1 MHPAD
6 QTLDTDTAATR
17 PAEPRRPAY
26 QRIVDVVSGRIARG
40 EYRPGDQLP
49 AESQFCTEFG
59 VSPMTLRRALAI
71 LIDRGLLSAEQGRG
85 TFVRG
90 LDLGEARFQ
99 LQQFTEQWFDA
110 SVEVRLLAAS
120 TAPASNRVAEVLRVS
135 PGERTVYLRR
145 LVLKDATPMMY
156 HVEHVIFD
164 PRRPLVES
172 QLQITSLEG
181 LLQSAG
187 GESFPHGELT
197 VRAVNLE
204 SDAAQLLDQPTGAAA
219 FCLEHI
225 FQDFGGRPVSW
236 GWFLCRADQYFL
248 RTRLGATR

>member
-1 MHPAD
+1 VAAIEHII
-6 QTLDTDTAATR
+6 QTEIAPVR
-17 PAEPRRPAY
+17 PVKPNLPVY
-26 QRIVDVVSGRIARG
+26 KRIVEVVGGRIARG

-49 AESQFCTEFG
+49 SESQFCAEFA

-71 LIDRGLLSAEQGRG
+71 LVDRGLLSAEQGRG
-85 TFVRG
+85 TFVRS
-90 LDLGEARFQ
+90 LDLGEAKFQ
-99 LQQFTEQWFDA
+99 LQQLTDQWLDA

-120 TAPASNRVAEVLRVS
+120 TAPASDRVAEVLQVV

-145 LVLKDATPMMY
+145 LVLKDGTPMMY
-156 HVEHVIFD
+156 HVEHVVFD

-172 QLQITSLEG
+172 QLQITSLQG
-181 LLQSAG
+181 LLHSAG
-187 GESFPHGELT
+187 GESFPQGELT

-204 SDAAQLLDQPTGAAA
+204 PDAARLLDQPEGAAA

-225 FQDFGGRPVSW
+225 FQDFTGHPVSW

-248 RTRLGATR
+248 RTQLGAAR